1 MFLKLKIMNTR
12 FFQVRNSRKAMLG
25 KTIIGNV
32 WMMSLSMPSI
42 SQMQSLGLWV
52 IFLVLNTKLLKNYG
66 IVVVATI
73 AVAVI
78 DGLSWVCL

>member
-1 MFLKLKIMNTR
+1 
-12 FFQVRNSRKAMLG
+12 MLG
-25 KTIIGNV
+25 KTIIGNA

-78 DGLSWVCL
+78 DG